1 MEDDDGQE
9 AGGGISLLISP
20 LNIFLSFSQFPYFF
34 LSTYLGIF
42 CGWMPEFEDKAIKL
56 LRNAEPTTITPTLML
71 SKLKIYLSKLF
82 FQNI

>member
-1 MEDDDGQE
+1 
-9 AGGGISLLISP
+9 
-20 LNIFLSFSQFPYFF
+20 
-34 LSTYLGIF
+34 
-42 CGWMPEFEDKAIKL
+42 MPEFEDKAIKL